1 MADGAVRHRRL
12 LHSQKMLGAKMV
24 WGLGLFCFPRAQGV
38 SASCIEVQSIMRDVL
53 LIWSQHTFC
62 RLQCIDDEGALPD
75 RNSIK
80 QLDAAKADKKDSSSI
95 FSHSL
100 NDRLA
105 GVTGHGLLCA

>member
-1 MADGAVRHRRL
+1 
-12 LHSQKMLGAKMV
+12 
-24 WGLGLFCFPRAQGV
+24 
-38 SASCIEVQSIMRDVL
+38 MRDVL
-53 LIWSQHTFC
+53 LIWSPRTFC
-62 RLQCIDDEGALPD
+62 RLQCVDDDEGALPD

-80 QLDAAKADKKDSSSI
+80 QLDAAKADKKDSSPI